1 MADYTSKTYYQK
13 HTASPPQLHEV
24 IEHPLNET
32 AQLLE
37 FLGSF
42 I

>member
-1 MADYTSKTYYQK
+1 MADYKSDIYHQK

-32 AQLLE
+32 A
-37 FLGSF
+37 
-42 I
+42 